1 MKKIAKTVAALA
13 LTFTAT
19 ACDPSQVLNGAG
31 PVPCNPNQGDHYTAA
46 STDRD
51 AHNSGAALN
60 LSGAV
65 PCNPNQGDHYTAAAG
80 QDGHNS
86 GAVLNSGG
94 PIVDP
99 DHNDKF

>member
-1 MKKIAKTVAALA
+1 MSPLESPIMKKIAKTVAALA

-51 AHNSGAALN
+51 AHNSGA
-60 LSGAV
+60 
-65 PCNPNQGDHYTAAAG
+65 
-80 QDGHNS
+80 
-86 GAVLNSGG
+86 VLNSGG

>member
-46 STDRD
+46 
-51 AHNSGAALN
+51 
-60 LSGAV
+60 
-65 PCNPNQGDHYTAAAG
+65 AG